1 MTIAPGFQS
10 TFLGQK
16 NIKKPIKK
24 KSKKTNKDETILR
37 SRTRKSKK

>member
-1 MTIAPGFQS
+1 MAIAPGFQS

-24 KSKKTNKDETILR
+24 KSKKLPSKLTTKKNK
-37 SRTRKSKK
+37 SYSNK

>member
-16 NIKKPIKK
+16 NIKKPTKK
-24 KSKKTNKDETILR
+24 KSKKDETILR